1 MDAATARQR
10 LTDRLR
16 ELDHRLVDIE
26 SDLDAARPADWE
38 EAAVQGE
45 GDEMLQELGAVG
57 LQEVRM
63 IRSALQRLDAGTYG
77 DCVRC
82 GEPIAEAR
90 LEAVPHAPLC
100 ADCAGAGRR

>member
-1 MDAATARQR
+1 MDTATARDR
-10 LTDRLR
+10 LTARLR

-26 SDLDAARPADWE
+26 QDLDAAKPADWE
-38 EAAVQGE
+38 EAATLGE
-45 GDEMLQELGAVG
+45 GDEMLEELGTVG

-63 IRSALQRLDAGTYG
+63 IQAALQRIDAGTYG
-77 DCVRC
+77 TCVRC

-100 ADCAGAGRR
+100 ADCAGAGRG